1 MLSKGKRTAGNLD
14 ELPATQE
21 AFDKLLQEL
30 KGKKG
35 SAAEVEAWLASQTK
49 ELLQLMVR
57 ETLEK
62 QEKA

>member
-1 MLSKGKRTAGNLD
+1 MD